1 MKLSYKY
8 AIALTTA
15 LGLFMA
21 VLDTTV
27 VNVAAPTVRA
37 DSLLP
42 AATEIC
48 AALGALDRV
57 VGVTHECD
65 FPPVAAGLP
74 RVTRSALPG
83 HADPGTV
90 DAAVRELS
98 AAGAPLFAL
107 DEPAVAALHPDVL
120 LTQALCDVCAVAE
133 GDVRALAAR
142 LPSAPAVVTLGGT
155 TLAGVADDVRRTA
168 DALGRPAAGAAL
180 AAAME
185 ARLAAVHEA
194 LKAARAPR
202 PRAAVVEW
210 TDPVFLAGHWGPE
223 MVRRAGAVDVLGI
236 AGAHST
242 TVPLDALAAADP
254 AVVIVAP
261 CGYDLA
267 RAAAEARALVAAPR
281 WRWLAGRAVWAVDAN
296 AYVSRPGPRLVDGV
310 ELFARIFHPDRFGEP
325 AAGQAVRVG

>member
-1 MKLSYKY
+1 MR
-8 AIALTTA
+8 
-15 LGLFMA
+15 A
-21 VLDTTV
+21 V
-27 VNVAAPTVRA
+27 
-37 DSLLP
+37 SLLP

-57 VGVTHECD
+57 AGVTHECD
-65 FPPVAAGLP
+65 HPPAAACLP
-74 RVTRSALPG
+74 RVTRSAVPT
-83 HADPGTV
+83 HAPAGEV
-90 DAAVRELS
+90 DAAVRALA
-98 AAGAPLFAL
+98 AAGAPLFEL
-107 DEPAVAALHPDVL
+107 DEPAIAALRPDVL
-120 LTQALCDVCAVAE
+120 LTQALCDVCAVWE

-142 LPSAPAVVTLGGT
+142 LPAPPAVVALGGT

-194 LKAARAPR
+194 LRAARAPR

-210 TDPVFLAGHWGPE
+210 ADPVFLAGHWGPE
-223 MVRRAGAVDVLGI
+223 MVRRAGGVDVLGV

-242 TVPLDALAAADP
+242 TVAVDALAAADP
-254 AVVIVAP
+254 EVVVVAP

-267 RAAAEARALVAAPR
+267 RAAAEARALVADPR
-281 WRWLAGRAVWAVDAN
+281 WAWLAGRRVWAVDAN

-310 ELFARIFHPDRFGEP
+310 ELFARVFHPGLFGEP
-325 AAGQAVRVG
+325 APHTAVRVEV